1 MEREKDA
8 KRMYKKN
15 ALTNLEP
22 NGKEEEEEEEVGE
35 KVYRRIGT
43 NR

>member
-22 NGKEEEEEEEVGE
+22 NGKEEEEEVGE